1 MPARVLGGLVSSSW
15 RGWEG
20 EMGVEGELQRQ
31 MFGGKNGVGRS
42 LRARRGEVVF
52 KRVEEDAGR
61 MEPCDAPAADL

>member
-1 MPARVLGGLVSSSW
+1 
-15 RGWEG
+15 
-20 EMGVEGELQRQ
+20 MGVEGELQRQ

-52 KRVEEDAGR
+52 RRVEEDAGR